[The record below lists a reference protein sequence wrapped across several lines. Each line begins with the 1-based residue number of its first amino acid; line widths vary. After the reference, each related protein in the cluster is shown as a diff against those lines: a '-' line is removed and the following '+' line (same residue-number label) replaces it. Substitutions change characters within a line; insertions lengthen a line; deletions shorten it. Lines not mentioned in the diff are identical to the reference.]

1 MQSDMRNV
9 VARVSRPSPVLE
21 FVLRPERD
29 QDAPF
34 ARGPTQGATDFLK
47 SRRWTSKS
55 GGVAGVHWCARVSS
69 LVLLIRRSLVRA
81 PVGEPEIQGV
91 TWKA

>member
-34 ARGPTQGATDFLK
+34 ARGPTQGATNFLK

-55 GGVAGVHWCARVSS
+55 GGVGWCGLMRKGGQSGAVN
-69 LVLLIRRSLVRA
+69 
-81 PVGEPEIQGV
+81 P
-91 TWKA
+91 